1 MTDDKNQDITSS
13 ETAMLT
19 ETFSN
24 IAQNIKTE
32 LDDRINNYSNSLLYK
47 YYNNLF
53 YFIPK
58 HCLLQ
63 IEDSNYSSYRI
74 VPDEQFFIYDKKS
87 ERSLTYT
94 PRMETN
100 ILPAEKVQCYK
111 VNDNNLAV
119 KIRLKNSFEHDS
131 FNLWINP
138 NLSNRENYSIDGFL
152 EEILNSKITDIF
164 AKVIYS
170 DGSEAIKK
178 IFLSK
183 LRYQLKP
190 IENIAIEI
198 HSRSICHGFNIKIEN
213 LFSYKSDEV
222 KLITLYFKVNVSA
235 YGLHEIDDLF
245 KINLV
250 PVFNLFDD
258 YSYSF
263 YVNKLLS
270 QAVIKHD
277 QDVSAIPVSIN
288 SVYEN
293 NKIAEFNNFYFEGA
307 NEYYFNVSKHNLDY
321 NVVFPDLANR
331 NNNTKIHVYATW
343 TQNLDL
349 SNLIEVNSSLIASTQ
364 CKIKPISI
372 LPSKSNFNQSS
383 ATIFN
388 LVDKLVSNNIYMK
401 STFLSILS
409 LLDLPKEKID
419 LFAELIQ
426 DIDVDVITN
435 HLMIITSNKYS
446 KESKFFLRSI
456 LRMVCQFIN
465 INSFTYIKEFSINEG
480 R

>member
-1 MTDDKNQDITSS
+1 MINDENQDITLS
-13 ETAMLT
+13 EAAVLT
-19 ETFSN
+19 EIFSD
-24 IAQNIKTE
+24 IAKNIKTE

-58 HCLLQ
+58 HCLLE

-100 ILPAEKVQCYK
+100 ILPAEKVQSYK

-119 KIRLKNSFEHDS
+119 RIRLKNNFEYDS

-138 NLSNRENYSIDGFL
+138 NLSNYESYSIDGFL
-152 EEILNSKITDIF
+152 EEILNSKTTDIF
-164 AKVIYS
+164 AKVRYK

-190 IENIAIEI
+190 IENIAMEI

-222 KLITLYFKVNVSA
+222 KKITLYFKVNVSA
-235 YGLHEIDDLF
+235 YGLHEVENLF

-250 PVFNLFDD
+250 PVFNLFND

-263 YVNKLLS
+263 YANKLLS
-270 QAVIKHD
+270 QTAIKHS
-277 QDVSAIPVSIN
+277 QDTSAVPISIN

-293 NKIAEFNNFYFEGA
+293 NKVVEFNNFYFEGV

-331 NNNTKIHVYATW
+331 KNNTKIHVHATW
-343 TQNLDL
+343 TQDLDL
-349 SNLIEVNSSLIASTQ
+349 SSLIEVNSSLIASTQ
-364 CKIKPISI
+364 CKIKPINI
-372 LPSKSNFNQSS
+372 LPSKSNFDQSS

-388 LVDKLVSNNIYMK
+388 LVDKLVSNNIYVK
-401 STFLSILS
+401 STFLSILT
-409 LLDLPKEKID
+409 LLDLSKDKID
-419 LFAELIQ
+419 HFAEIIQ
-426 DIDVDVITN
+426 DISVDVTSN
-435 HLMIITSNKYS
+435 HLTIITSNKYS

-456 LRMVCQFIN
+456 LRVVCQFIN
-465 INSFTYIKEFSINEG
+465 INSFTYIKEFAINEG
-480 R
+480 K